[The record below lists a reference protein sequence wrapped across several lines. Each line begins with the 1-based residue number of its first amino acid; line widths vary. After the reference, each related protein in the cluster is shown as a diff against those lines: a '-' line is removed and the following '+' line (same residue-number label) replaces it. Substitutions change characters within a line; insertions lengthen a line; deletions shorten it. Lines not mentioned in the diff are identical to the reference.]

1 MSHCAV
7 KLSQQLRN
15 DLPKKV
21 SSGTAPQDKAQK
33 IPITQ
38 QATSFFYEEL
48 KIGRKSG
55 ALIVT
60 VSCAVI
66 GAFCS
71 LSLGATDALTFAG
84 KSLFDWFDF
93 VTGQVFLPVAG
104 FLTCLFIGWYVPKKL
119 VRDEFTNWGTLK
131 GNLFFVYL
139 FLVRF
144 VCPVLILLVFLN
156 QLGLLEGI
164 L

>member
-1 MSHCAV
+1 MHVRHVIDGDKCLRVFAV
-7 KLSQQLRN
+7 DKRHQLLILTFIDNGDNLIVLFKVIRADSLIDRRAAVQVVDDKL
-15 DLPKKV
+15 PE
-21 SSGTAPQDKAQK
+21 
-33 IPITQ
+33 
-38 QATSFFYEEL
+38 FFYEEL

-93 VTGQVFLPVAG
+93 VTGH
-104 FLTCLFIGWYVPKKL
+104 TKRTKN
-119 VRDEFTNWGTLK
+119 R
-131 GNLFFVYL
+131 
-139 FLVRF
+139 
-144 VCPVLILLVFLN
+144 
-156 QLGLLEGI
+156 
-164 L
+164 